1 MAVTQHT
8 LIPVS
13 ADTGGVLREMIR
25 SRIHLQES
33 LTALRTLTTPTEPFP
48 AVFGTPADRPRAAL
62 PNAPAPVLPDTIQ
75 VVLDE
80 ALSAVRRI
88 DEATVQVMRERRPKS

>member
-1 MAVTQHT
+1 MPSSAAPPAASTPTGPTPYPLSTAATELLEQRQGSYAPADADRFLTRTAVT
-8 LIPVS
+8 
-13 ADTGGVLREMIR
+13 A
-25 SRIHLQES
+25 
-33 LTALRTLTTPTEPFP
+33 
-48 AVFGTPADRPRAAL
+48 PADRPRAAL
-62 PNAPAPVLPDTIQ
+62 PNTVAPVLPDTIQ